1 MTMTRS
7 TPDQLIKIIVA
18 ALKLQQR
25 GTCGMWRVES
35 GKCRTDVHP
44 LVMRHASATQIIGKL
59 CGRRAV
65 FPGFS
70 TTAAMSAKLVAREQQ
85 EELKWSRHRGAEGRG
100 GKGGCSSSLCR
111 PSTSAA

>member
-1 MTMTRS
+1 M
-7 TPDQLIKIIVA
+7 A
-18 ALKLQQR
+18 
-25 GTCGMWRVES
+25 CGEWKVES

-85 EELKWSRHRGAEGRG
+85 EELKWSKHRGAEGRG